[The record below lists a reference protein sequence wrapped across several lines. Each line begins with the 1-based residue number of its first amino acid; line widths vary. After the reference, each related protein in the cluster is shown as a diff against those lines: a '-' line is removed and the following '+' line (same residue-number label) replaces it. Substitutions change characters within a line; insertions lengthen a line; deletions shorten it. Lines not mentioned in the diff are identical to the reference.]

1 MKTPKYGM
9 QLNRTEQKIRN
20 FQQQLYATSVE
31 KSSLFRYVI
40 SCFEIF
46 ERYVFMV
53 VYRISGTNPTIASKM
68 RKAKGP
74 K

>member
-53 VYRISGTNPTIASKM
+53 VYRISGTNPAIASKM